1 MSEDLRSVA
10 SSLREELLR
19 IGRFLEKYSS
29 DPLIEVNSSNIDEIV
44 GSYRVVVLFF
54 TAEWCG
60 PCITLQNALRD
71 IASRV
76 LRDDVVFGRVDVD
89 RSYAVAE
96 RYEVKHIPEV
106 LVLVNGRVDDVIVG
120 STTREKLEERL
131 RKYIL

>member
-1 MSEDLRSVA
+1 MA

-19 IGRFLEKYSS
+19 IGNFLERYVS
-29 DPLIEVNSSNIDEIV
+29 DPLVEVNSSNINEILE
-44 GSYRVVVLFF
+44 SYRVVVLFF

-76 LRDDVVFGRVDVD
+76 LRDDVIFGRVDVD

-96 RYEVKHIPEV
+96 RFEVKHIPGI
-106 LVLVNGRVDDVIVG
+106 LVLVNRRVEDVIVG

-131 RKYIL
+131 KKYVS

>member
-1 MSEDLRSVA
+1 M
-10 SSLREELLR
+10 
-19 IGRFLEKYSS
+19 
-29 DPLIEVNSSNIDEIV
+29 
-44 GSYRVVVLFF
+44 VLFF